1 MNKKILIK
9 IILGILILIIGIIV
23 GAKISHDRI
32 VNNIKV
38 VDFLD
43 DDKIILQIDNDI
55 RIYNMY
61 EEWLNNGYEIF
72 KL

>member
-1 MNKKILIK
+1 MNKKILTK
-9 IILGILILIIGIIV
+9 IILGILILIIGIVV

-61 EEWLNNGYEIF
+61 EEWLNNGYKIF

>member
-1 MNKKILIK
+1 MNKKILTK
-9 IILGILILIIGIIV
+9 IILGILILIIGIVV

-61 EEWLNNGYEIF
+61 EE
-72 KL
+72 

>member
-61 EEWLNNGYEIF
+61 EE
-72 KL
+72 